1 MQPWIM
7 IQTGMVT
14 GWEDKMN
21 IREEL
26 GKRMLFFDGGLGSL
40 LQARGLK
47 PGELPET
54 WNLSKP
60 EELLAIH
67 KEYLEAGADI
77 ILANT
82 FGANRFKYD
91 HLQEIVEAAVKNAKK
106 AAEECGRNAYVA
118 LD

>member
-47 PGELPET
+47 PGELGNVEF
-54 WNLSKP
+54 KQ
-60 EELLAIH
+60 
-67 KEYLEAGADI
+67 AG
-77 ILANT
+77 
-82 FGANRFKYD
+82 GAACNS
-91 HLQEIVEAAVKNAKK
+91 
-106 AAEECGRNAYVA
+106 
-118 LD
+118 

>member
-1 MQPWIM
+1 M

-67 KEYLEAGADI
+67 KAVSYTHLDVYKRQCWDI
-77 ILANT
+77 RI
-82 FGANRFKYD
+82 FQRHRFM
-91 HLQEIVEAAVKNAKK
+91 H
-106 AAEECGRNAYVA
+106 R
-118 LD
+118 

>member
-7 IQTGMVT
+7 LQTGMVT

-82 FGANRFKYD
+82 FGANRFK
-91 HLQEIVEAAVKNAKK
+91 
-106 AAEECGRNAYVA
+106 
-118 LD
+118 

>member
-67 KEYLEAGADI
+67 KEYLEAGATLFLPIPSEPTALNMI
-77 ILANT
+77 IC
-82 FGANRFKYD
+82 RRSWK
-91 HLQEIVEAAVKNAKK
+91 Q
-106 AAEECGRNAYVA
+106 R
-118 LD
+118 